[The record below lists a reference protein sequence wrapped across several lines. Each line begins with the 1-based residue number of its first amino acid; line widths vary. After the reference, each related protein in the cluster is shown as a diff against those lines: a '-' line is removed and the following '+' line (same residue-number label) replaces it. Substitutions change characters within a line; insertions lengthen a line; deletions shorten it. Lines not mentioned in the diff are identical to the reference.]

1 MALTEVSA
9 FKNLSIATDDIA
21 DDAIT
26 LPKIA
31 NSSVTTA
38 KIANL
43 TIVNNDISNSAAIAG
58 TKISPDFG
66 SQNITTTGQFQST
79 GSGTSTGLKI
89 SNAYDSVFL
98 FFVNNNDNSDFY
110 ISYGNSGG
118 PEIKLGHDGKVSLS
132 HAGTT
137 RIQTTT
143 VGASITGNLA
153 VTGTVDSVDLSTYQA
168 DGGSYLR
175 SDADDSFS
183 GTITAISD
191 TANPVIKIRGSGPNF
206 IQFASDAS
214 GTVDADSINI
224 VYRTTPNTL
233 AFERVSDAQIMF
245 SVDADDQQAVF
256 NGNVDCTSGLDVS
269 GGDITGVLGSAV
281 TGTTQSA
288 SDNSTKIATTAYV
301 DNAVSSGGGGGGI
314 SNIVEDTTPQ
324 LGGDLDVNGHDII
337 LENQD
342 SIKFKRDGTTKLEI
356 KTMNGNQQFNAGSK
370 GVEFNVAALGDSA
383 FKINDIG
390 GQGSFG
396 ANIYFQ
402 LNRTEALFG
411 VPPRPKTDDAV
422 DLGSGT
428 LRWDNVYATNAAIQ
442 SSDQN
447 LKQDIQALTTAEK
460 AVATTLKGLI
470 KTFKYKKAVAAKGDK
485 ARIHCGVIAQEV
497 KAAFEAQGL
506 KAEDYGLFCYDEW
519 DAIPEEKDEDGNITK
534 LAVPAGNRYSIRYTE
549 LLAFIIS
556 VL

>member
-281 TGTTQSA
+281 TG
-288 SDNSTKIATTAYV
+288 
-301 DNAVSSGGGGGGI
+301 
-314 SNIVEDTTPQ
+314 
-324 LGGDLDVNGHDII
+324 
-337 LENQD
+337 
-342 SIKFKRDGTTKLEI
+342 
-356 KTMNGNQQFNAGSK
+356 
-370 GVEFNVAALGDSA
+370 
-383 FKINDIG
+383 
-390 GQGSFG
+390 
-396 ANIYFQ
+396 
-402 LNRTEALFG
+402 
-411 VPPRPKTDDAV
+411 
-422 DLGSGT
+422 
-428 LRWDNVYATNAAIQ
+428 
-442 SSDQN
+442 
-447 LKQDIQALTTAEK
+447 
-460 AVATTLKGLI
+460 
-470 KTFKYKKAVAAKGDK
+470 
-485 ARIHCGVIAQEV
+485 
-497 KAAFEAQGL
+497 
-506 KAEDYGLFCYDEW
+506 
-519 DAIPEEKDEDGNITK
+519 
-534 LAVPAGNRYSIRYTE
+534 
-549 LLAFIIS
+549 
-556 VL
+556 